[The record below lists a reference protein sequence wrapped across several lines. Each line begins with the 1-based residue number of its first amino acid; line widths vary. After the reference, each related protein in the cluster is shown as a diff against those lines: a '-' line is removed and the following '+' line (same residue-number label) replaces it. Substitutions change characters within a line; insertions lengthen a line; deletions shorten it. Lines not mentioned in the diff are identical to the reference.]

1 MRTLA
6 MRTWVMLAALA
17 VAATARADAGGVRFE
32 MSVAPSENIT
42 LDQQLEVTVT
52 LDRSGSQPF
61 ESYRAPTAPD
71 FDLLH
76 TGSNEQT
83 QFSMV
88 NGRTS
93 VRVIEQHV
101 YVFKPKKRGSLKIQ
115 PAMVRIAGTDLKT
128 REISVHVGAPLKNAL
143 SSVGTKG
150 PQPGIALPPP
160 PESLRGDEDLFVD
173 ATVDKSKVY
182 VGQQVTASWHLYTQS
197 DILKYRPLAEPKYED
212 FWSEDLFVPTSHLA
226 WDRTIVKGH
235 EYEVALLLKKALFP
249 LKAGKLTITALQ
261 AEATTMQTAF
271 MAGASDTRTSKAITV
286 DVMPLPVE
294 GRPPGFEASNVGHY
308 ELSSSVDRTAVK
320 AGEAVTWKITVGGT
334 GNVRNVRLPKLDKV
348 DGFRVYEPTTK
359 ESIEPGDEIHGQ
371 KIYTYLLL
379 PQKGGALSLP
389 AVELAYFDPAT
400 AKYAVAK
407 STPIALTVEGDPTKV
422 ESASPAAT
430 SENVLGQQIRPI
442 RNRASVR
449 SSVGDRLFR
458 GRVGIIMLAVPPGA
472 WLLVLIGDALR
483 RRLGRDTAGSKR
495 RRARRSARRRLRV
508 AEYHIR
514 AQRPSAFFGECA
526 RVLYEH
532 LEYRLGNKVEAF
544 TLGELREYLIAR
556 GFDRETVEAT
566 VKELENCDFAR
577 FAPSASGPG
586 EMRAALR
593 RVKALLPLIERQ
605 KPIEL
610 DPTHKSERSVSRPV
624 VIGGILLALF
634 CGTSARA
641 ADTEIAAS
649 KDATFRRANDAYYHG
664 HYQEA
669 VDSYEQV
676 VALGVVSPD
685 LFYNLGNA
693 YLKSEQLG
701 AAIYNYERALELDPS
716 QDDVR
721 FNLGVARE
729 AARKKGE
736 DRLAGAEAQ
745 PFWMRVAGQ
754 VTVNWASWLFLA
766 LYVSLFVLLIVLHF
780 VQPGFLRVGMWAGFA
795 FVGLA
800 MLVAGALLGARL
812 YLADRVE
819 QAIVL
824 PDVVQVKEGP
834 DPNYQSVFG
843 VHAGLRVRV
852 TEKEQDWVRIR
863 LANGLEGW
871 VRERDLGR
879 L

>member
-1 MRTLA
+1 MRKALWIAAT
-6 MRTWVMLAALA
+6 VALA
-17 VAATARADAGGVRFE
+17 TVARADASGVRFE
-32 MSVAPSENIT
+32 ANVSSENIT
-42 LDQQLEVTVT
+42 LDQQLEVTIT

-61 ESYRAPTAPD
+61 ESYRAPSAPD
-71 FDLLH
+71 FDLMH

-93 VRVIEQHV
+93 VRVIEQHA
-101 YVFKPKKRGSLKIQ
+101 YLFRPKKRGALKIS

-128 REISVHVGAPLKNAL
+128 REIIVHVGAPLKNAM
-143 SSVGTKG
+143 SSVGKQG
-150 PQPGIALPPP
+150 APQPGMALPPP

-173 ATVDKSKVY
+173 SVVDKTKVY

-226 WDRTIVKGH
+226 WDRTLVKGH

-249 LKAGKLTITALQ
+249 LKAGKLTITPLE

-271 MAGASDTRTSKAITV
+271 MAGASDTRRSKALTV
-286 DVMPLPVE
+286 EVMPLPVE
-294 GRPPGFEASNVGHY
+294 GRPAAFEPSNVGHFD
-308 ELSSSVDRTAVK
+308 LSASADRTAVK
-320 AGEAVTWKITVGGT
+320 AGEAVTWKVTVRGS
-334 GNVRNVRLPKLDKV
+334 GNVRNVRLPKLDKL

-359 ESIEPGDEIHGQ
+359 ETIEPGDEIHGQ
-371 KIYTYLLL
+371 KVYTYLLL
-379 PQKGGALSLP
+379 PQKGGALTLP
-389 AVELAYFDPAT
+389 AVELAYFDPTT

-407 STPIALTVEGDPTKV
+407 SQPIALTVEGDPTKV
-422 ESASPAAT
+422 ESASPAST
-430 SENVLGQQIRPI
+430 TENVLGQQVRPI
-442 RNRASVR
+442 RNRAAVR
-449 SSVGDRLFR
+449 SGVGDRLFR
-458 GRVGIIMLAVPPGA
+458 GRVAIIMLAVPPGA
-472 WLLVLIGDALR
+472 WLLVLIIDALR

-556 GFDRETVEAT
+556 SFDRETVEAT

-586 EMRAALR
+586 EMRATLR

-610 DPTHKSERSVSRPV
+610 EPSHKSERSVSRPIV
-624 VIGGILLALF
+624 LSGIVLALF
-634 CGTSARA
+634 CATSARA

-649 KDATFRRANDAYYHG
+649 KDATFRRANDAYFHG

-669 VDSYEQV
+669 VDAYEQV
-676 VALGVVSPD
+676 AALGVVSAD

-693 YLKSEQLG
+693 YLKVEQLG
-701 AAIYNYERALELDPS
+701 PAIFNYERALELDPS

-736 DRLAGAEAQ
+736 DRLAGVEAQ
-745 PFWMRVAGQ
+745 PLWIRVASQ
-754 VTVNWASWLFLA
+754 VTVNTASWIFLG
-766 LYVSLFVLLIVLHF
+766 LYVALFGLLIMLHF

-800 MLVAGALLGARL
+800 TLVGGALLGARL

>member
-1 MRTLA
+1 MRTSLVIATTVAWAA
-6 MRTWVMLAALA
+6 MAH
-17 VAATARADAGGVRFE
+17 ADAAGVRFE
-32 MSVAPSENIT
+32 ATVSSENIT

-52 LDRSGSQPF
+52 LDRSGAQPF
-61 ESYRAPTAPD
+61 ESYRAPSAPD
-71 FDLLH
+71 FELLH

-101 YVFKPKKRGSLKIQ
+101 YVFKPKKRGALKIL
-115 PAMVRIAGTDLKT
+115 PALVRIAGADLKT
-128 REISVHVGAPLKNAL
+128 REITVHVGAPLKNAL

-150 PQPGIALPPP
+150 PQPGVTLPPP
-160 PESLRGDEDLFVD
+160 PEALRGDEDLFVD
-173 ATVDKSKVY
+173 AMVDKPKVF

-197 DILKYRPLAEPKYED
+197 EILKYRPLAEPKYED

-249 LKAGKLTITALQ
+249 LKAGKLTITALE

-271 MAGASDTRTSKAITV
+271 MAGASDARKSKAITV
-286 DVMPLPVE
+286 EVMPLPVD
-294 GRPPGFEASNVGHY
+294 GRPPGFEPSNVGHY

-320 AGEAVTWKITVGGT
+320 AGEAVTWKVTVRGA
-334 GNVRNVRLPKLDKV
+334 GNIRNVRLPKLDKL

-359 ESIEPGDEIHGQ
+359 ETIEPGDEIHGQ
-371 KIYTYLLL
+371 KVYTYLLL
-379 PQKGGALSLP
+379 PQKGGALSVP
-389 AVELAYFDPAT
+389 SVELPYFDPTT
-400 AKYAVAK
+400 AKYAVAR
-407 STPIALTVEGDPTKV
+407 SAPVALTIEGDPTKV

-430 SENVLGQQIRPI
+430 TENVLGQQVRPI

-449 SSVGDRLFR
+449 SGVGDRLFR
-458 GRVGIIMLAVPPGA
+458 GRLAIVMLAVPPGA
-472 WLLVLIGDALR
+472 WLLVLVGDALR
-483 RRLGRDTAGSKR
+483 RRLGRETAGSKR

-508 AEYHIR
+508 AEYHIK
-514 AQRPSAFFGECA
+514 AARPSAFFGECA

-532 LEYRLGNKVEAF
+532 LEYRLGNKVEAL

-556 GFDRETVEAT
+556 AFDRETVEST

-593 RVKALLPLIERQ
+593 RVRALLPIIERQ
-605 KPIEL
+605 KPIER
-610 DPTHKSERSVSRPV
+610 DPTQKSERNVSRPI
-624 VIGGILLALF
+624 VISGILLALF
-634 CGTSARA
+634 CATSAHA

-649 KDATFRRANDAYYHG
+649 KDATFRRGNDAYFHG
-664 HYQEA
+664 RYQEA
-669 VDSYEQV
+669 VDDYEQV
-676 VALGVVSPD
+676 VALGVFSAD

-701 AAIYNYERALELDPS
+701 PSIYNYERALELDPA

-721 FNLGVARE
+721 FNLAVARE

-736 DRLAGAEAQ
+736 DRLAGVDAQ
-745 PFWMRVAGQ
+745 PFWMRLASQ
-754 VTVNWASWLFLA
+754 VTVNWASWLFLG
-766 LYVSLFVLLIVLHF
+766 LYVALFALLIVLHF
-780 VQPGFLRVGMWAGFA
+780 VQPGFLRVGMWSGFV

-800 MLVAGALLGARL
+800 TALAGALLGARL

>member
-1 MRTLA
+1 
-6 MRTWVMLAALA
+6 
-17 VAATARADAGGVRFE
+17 
-32 MSVAPSENIT
+32 
-42 LDQQLEVTVT
+42 
-52 LDRSGSQPF
+52 GSQQF

-71 FDLLH
+71 FDLMH

-101 YVFKPKKRGSLKIQ
+101 YVFHPKKRGALKIA

-128 REISVHVGAPLKNAL
+128 REIVVHVGAPLKNAM
-143 SSVGTKG
+143 SSVGKQPG
-150 PQPGIALPPP
+150 PQPGIGLQPAPD
-160 PESLRGDEDLFVD
+160 SLHGDEDLFVD
-173 ATVDKSKVY
+173 ASVDKTKIY

-197 DILKYRPLAEPKYED
+197 DILKYRPLSEPKYED

-226 WDRTIVKGH
+226 WDRALVKGH

-249 LKAGKLTITALQ
+249 LKAGKLSITPLE

-271 MAGASDTRTSKAITV
+271 MAGASDARKSKALQV
-286 DVMPLPVE
+286 EVMPLPVE
-294 GRPPGFEASNVGHY
+294 GRPPGFEAANVGHY
-308 ELSSSVDRTAVK
+308 DVSSSVDRTAVK
-320 AGEAVTWKITVGGT
+320 AGEAVTWKVTVRGV
-334 GNVRNVRLPKLDKV
+334 GNIRNVRLPKLDKLE
-348 DGFRVYEPTTK
+348 GFRLYEPTTR
-359 ESIEPGDEIHGQ
+359 ETIEPGDEIHGQ
-371 KIYTYLLL
+371 KVYTYLLL
-379 PQKGGALSLP
+379 PQKGGALSVP
-389 AVELAYFDPAT
+389 AVELAYFDPTT
-400 AKYAVAK
+400 AKYATAK
-407 STPIALTVEGDPTKV
+407 SQPIALTIEGDPTKV
-422 ESASPAAT
+422 ESASPT
-430 SENVLGQQIRPI
+430 SPTENLLGQQVRPI
-442 RNRASVR
+442 RNRAQVR

-472 WLLVLIGDALR
+472 WLLVLIVDALR
-483 RRLGRDTAGSKR
+483 RRLGRETSGSKR

-526 RVLYEH
+526 RVIYEH
-532 LEYRLGNKVEAF
+532 LEYRLGNKVEAL
-544 TLGELREYLIAR
+544 TLAELREYLIAR
-556 GFDRETVEAT
+556 AFDPETVQSTA
-566 VKELENCDFAR
+566 KELENCDFAR

-593 RVKALLPLIERQ
+593 RVRALLPLIERQ
-605 KPIEL
+605 KPIER
-610 DPTHKSERSVSRPV
+610 DPSQKSERNVSRP
-624 VIGGILLALF
+624 IIISGILLALF
-634 CGTSARA
+634 CATSARA

-649 KDATFRRANDAYYHG
+649 KDATFRRGNDSYFHG
-664 HYQEA
+664 RYQEA
-669 VDSYEQV
+669 VDAYEQV
-676 VALGVVSPD
+676 VSLGVLSPD

-693 YLKSEQLG
+693 YLKTEQLG
-701 AAIYNYERALELDPS
+701 PAIYNYERALELDPS

-721 FNLGVARE
+721 FNLGVARD

-745 PFWMRVAGQ
+745 PFWMRVASQ
-754 VTVNWASWLFLA
+754 VTVNWASWIFLA
-766 LYVSLFVLLIVLHF
+766 LYVALFGLLISLHF

-800 MLVAGALLGARL
+800 TLVGGALLGARL

>member
-1 MRTLA
+1 MRLA
-6 MRTWVMLAALA
+6 IAATVL
-17 VAATARADAGGVRFE
+17 VAATAFSVAARADAGGVRFE
-32 MSVAPSENIT
+32 AQVSSESIT
-42 LDQQLEVTVT
+42 LDQQVELNIT
-52 LDRSGSQPF
+52 LDRSGSQAF

-71 FDLLH
+71 FELVH

-83 QFSMV
+83 QFSMAG
-88 NGRTS
+88 GRTS

-101 YVFKPKKRGSLKIQ
+101 YVYRPRKKGALKIS
-115 PAMVRIAGTDLKT
+115 PASVRIAGTELKT
-128 REISVHVGAPLKNAL
+128 REITVRVGAPLKNAL
-143 SSVGTKG
+143 SSVGQQ
-150 PQPGIALPPP
+150 PQPGTTLPMPS
-160 PESLRGDEDLFVD
+160 ELRGDEDLFVD
-173 ATVDKSKVY
+173 AGVDKQKVY
-182 VGQQVTASWHLYTQS
+182 VGQQVTASWHLFTQS
-197 DILKYRPLAEPKYED
+197 QILKYRPLAEPKYED

-226 WDRTIVKGH
+226 WDRAVAKGH

-249 LKAGKLTITALQ
+249 LKAGKLTITPLE
-261 AEATTMQTAF
+261 AEATTLSTAF
-271 MAGASDTRTSKAITV
+271 MANASDMRKSKALTV

-294 GRPPGFEASNVGHY
+294 GRPAGFESANVGHY

-320 AGEAVTWKITVGGT
+320 AGEAVTWKVTVRGV
-334 GNVRNVRLPKLDKV
+334 GNIRNARLPKLEKV

-359 ESIEPGDEIHGQ
+359 ETIDPGDEIHGQ
-371 KIYTYLLL
+371 KVYTYLLL
-379 PQKGGALSLP
+379 PQKGGALNVP
-389 AVELAYFDPAT
+389 EIELAYFDPTT

-407 STPIALTVEGDPTKV
+407 TQPIALTVEGDPTQV
-422 ESASPAAT
+422 EAQSPT
-430 SENVLGQQIRPI
+430 STTENVLGQQVRPI

-458 GRVGIIMLAVPPGA
+458 GRIAIIMLAVPPGA

-495 RRARRSARRRLRV
+495 RRARRNARRRLRV

-544 TLGELREYLIAR
+544 TLGELREYLVAR
-556 GFDRETVEAT
+556 EFDRETVENV

-586 EMRAALR
+586 EMRATLR
-593 RVKALLPLIERQ
+593 RVKTLLPFIERQ

-610 DPTHKSERSVSRPV
+610 DPSHKSERSVSRPIV
-624 VIGGILLALF
+624 LSGILLALF
-634 CGTSARA
+634 CATSAHA

-649 KDATFRRANDAYYHG
+649 KDATFRRGNDAYFHG
-664 HYQEA
+664 RYQES
-669 VDSYEQV
+669 VDAYEQV
-676 VALGVVSPD
+676 AALGVVSPD

-693 YLKSEQLG
+693 YLKASQLG
-701 AAIYNYERALELDPS
+701 PAIYNYERALDLDPS

-736 DRLAGAEAQ
+736 DRLAGVESQ
-745 PFWMRVAGQ
+745 PFWMRLAGQ
-754 VTVNWASWLFLA
+754 VTVNWASWLFLG
-766 LYVSLFVLLIVLHF
+766 LYVALFALLIALHF

-795 FVGLA
+795 FLGIAAGL
-800 MLVAGALLGARL
+800 AGALLGARL

-843 VHAGLRVRV
+843 VHAGLRVRI
-852 TEKEQDWVRIR
+852 TEKEQDWVRVR

>member
-1 MRTLA
+1 MRRLS
-6 MRTWVMLAALA
+6 VLSCGLLAAALLA
-17 VAATARADAGGVRFE
+17 GIARADAGGVRFE
-32 MSVAPSENIT
+32 MSVAPSESIT
-42 LDQQLEVTVT
+42 LDQELEVTVT

-61 ESYRAPTAPD
+61 ESYRAPSAPD

-101 YVFKPKKRGSLKIQ
+101 YVFKAKKRGSLKIL

-128 REISVHVGAPLKNAL
+128 REIVVHVGAPLKNAM
-143 SSVGTKG
+143 SSVGKQG
-150 PQPGIALPPP
+150 APQPGLALPPP
-160 PESLRGDEDLFVD
+160 PDSLHGDEDLFVD
-173 ATVDKSKVY
+173 ATVDKTKVY

-249 LKAGKLTITALQ
+249 LKAGKLAITALE

-271 MAGASDTRTSKAITV
+271 MAGASDSRKSKALTV
-286 DVMPLPVE
+286 EVMPLPVE
-294 GRPPGFEASNVGHY
+294 GRPATFESSNVGHY
-308 ELSSSVDRTAVK
+308 ELSASVDRTAVK
-320 AGEAVTWKITVGGT
+320 AGEAVTWKVTVRGT
-334 GNVRNVRLPKLDKV
+334 GNIRNVRLPKLEKM

-359 ESIEPGDEIHGQ
+359 ETIDPGDEIHGQ
-371 KIYTYLLL
+371 KVYTYLLL
-379 PQKGGALSLP
+379 PQKGGALTLP

-407 STPIALTVEGDPTKV
+407 SEPIALTVEGDPTKV
-422 ESASPAAT
+422 ESASPAT
-430 SENVLGQQIRPI
+430 TTENVLGQQVRPI
-442 RNRASVR
+442 RNRATVR

-458 GRVGIIMLAVPPGA
+458 GRIAIIMLAVPPGA
-472 WLLVLIGDALR
+472 WILVLLGDALR

-508 AEYHIR
+508 AEYHIK

-526 RVLYEH
+526 RTLYEH
-532 LEYRLGNKVEAF
+532 LEYRLGNKVEAL

-556 GFDRETVEAT
+556 EFDRETVEAT

-593 RVKALLPLIERQ
+593 RVRALLPLIERQ

-610 DPTHKSERSVSRPV
+610 EPSHKSERNVSSKI
-624 VIGGILLALF
+624 VISGILLALF
-634 CGTSARA
+634 CGTARA

-649 KDATFRRANDAYYHG
+649 KDATFRRANDAYFHG

-669 VDSYEQV
+669 VDAYEQV
-676 VALGVVSPD
+676 AALGVDSPD

-693 YLKSEQLG
+693 YLKVEQLG
-701 AAIYNYERALELDPS
+701 PAIFNYERALELDPS

-736 DRLAGAEAQ
+736 DRLAGVEAQ
-745 PFWMRVAGQ
+745 PLWMRWASQ
-754 VTVNWASWLFLA
+754 VTVNWASWLFLG
-766 LYVSLFVLLIVLHF
+766 LYVALFALLIVLHF

-795 FVGLA
+795 FVGIA
-800 MLVAGALLGARL
+800 TLVAGALLGARL